1 MPSPQHFQS
10 HLITLKP
17 HDWDKLFALLPEI
30 EQTGDFGTL
39 VGGVPNE
46 NGAAQMPF
54 WDSAQVVNDFV
65 RVFYDLDLGVDF
77 DWTSWTEGEH
87 MLSDASFDY
96 TTLDTLTLCKLL
108 TAIIRADR
116 FNDGY
121 LIVNFENG
129 VVPKIIRAIQ
139 HNVESSE

>member
-1 MPSPQHFQS
+1 MNPQKNFTS
-10 HLITLKP
+10 HLNTLQP

-30 EQTGDFGTL
+30 QQTAKFGTL
-39 VGGVPNE
+39 EGGEPNE
-46 NGAAQMPF
+46 NGVAHMPF
-54 WDSAQVVNDFV
+54 WKSAQVVGDFV

-77 DWTSWTEGEH
+77 DWTSWTEGER
-87 MLSDASFDY
+87 MLNDESYDY
-96 TTLDTLTLCKLL
+96 TTLDTITLCKLL

-116 FNDGY
+116 FDDGY